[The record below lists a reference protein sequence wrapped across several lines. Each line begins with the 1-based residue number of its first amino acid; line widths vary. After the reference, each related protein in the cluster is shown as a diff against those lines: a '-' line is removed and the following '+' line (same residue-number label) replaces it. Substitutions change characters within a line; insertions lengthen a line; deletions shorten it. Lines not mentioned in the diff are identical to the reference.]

1 MSGIANSVAIQAANA
16 YFETQASK
24 IFAAAQSTQFQAYT
38 QQTGINGSMLAI
50 PALGPNPAI
59 REITSTQRFT
69 GLRAYM
75 KTKQVVPYG
84 PDGLAFSATDINGD
98 KSGMV
103 AAAIDNFLSM
113 QQSFFWQPVVAL
125 FCTNPICIDGSALF
139 STTHPYGSG
148 ATTWSNKVTTAF
160 SPAALATGVTAMRR
174 LKTENG
180 VPFGLNPTHLQVE
193 PTLERDAK
201 DAIGVMRAVPVDS
214 SGVPNASSSVVAA
227 VLQENWLKGELQ
239 LISEPLLTTTTDWSI
254 MDLSKAGAKPII
266 AGVLDAPKPIIST
279 EQSEAYMMSDMIRYT
294 IRARAALSGYI
305 PQTIYG
311 RIG

>member
-24 IFAAAQSTQFQAYT
+24 IFAAAQSKNYQAYF
-38 QQTGINGSMLAI
+38 QESGIDGATLAI

-69 GLRAYM
+69 SLRAYM
-75 KTKQVVPYG
+75 KTKDVVPYG
-84 PDGLAFSATDINGD
+84 PDGLTFTATQINGD
-98 KSGMV
+98 KSGLI
-103 AAAIDNFLSM
+103 ASAIDNFLSM
-113 QQSFFWQPVVAL
+113 QQSFFWQPIVAL
-125 FCTNPICIDGSALF
+125 FCTNPLGIDGTALF

-160 SPAALATGVTAMRR
+160 SPAALNTGVVAMRA

-180 VPFGLNPTHLQVE
+180 VPFGLSPTHLQVE
-193 PTLERDAK
+193 TTLTRDAM
-201 DAIGVMRAVPVDS
+201 DAVGVMRPIPVDS
-214 SGVPNASSSVVAA
+214 SGVPNAAASVVAA
-227 VLQENWLKGELQ
+227 VSQENWLKGQLQ
-239 LISEPLLTTTTDWSI
+239 LIVEPLLTTTTDWSI
-254 MDLSKAGAKPII
+254 MDLSKAGAKPMIGGI
-266 AGVLDAPKPIIST
+266 LDAPAPIIST
-279 EQSEAYMMSDMIRYT
+279 EQSDIYMDQDMIRYT